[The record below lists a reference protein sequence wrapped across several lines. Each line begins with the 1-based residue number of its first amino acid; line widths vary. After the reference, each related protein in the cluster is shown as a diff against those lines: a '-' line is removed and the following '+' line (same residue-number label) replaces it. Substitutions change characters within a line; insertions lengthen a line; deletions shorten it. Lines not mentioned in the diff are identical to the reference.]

1 MKVLEDL
8 KISSPPQS
16 EESGRQMRISDLENA
31 LLSKPQISEM
41 EELISQGP
49 EKDSKKRNRSH
60 FEASHYDDECM
71 DIDRAQLA
79 PPRRRRIISIEEG
92 IIESTITEPR
102 PAEESKSNNCKF

>member
-1 MKVLEDL
+1 MPAPLLDTKAFEDL
-8 KISSPPQS
+8 RISSPPRS

-71 DIDRAQLA
+71 DFMTANPDE
-79 PPRRRRIISIEEG
+79 IIGTYCGSML
-92 IIESTITEPR
+92 
-102 PAEESKSNNCKF
+102 